1 MLSTNVI
8 IYLEEERSKQ
18 EGSEY
23 RVQCQNTY
31 LNNEGEIMECNQ
43 LCELMFPAAD
53 IKAKSQ
59 K

>member
-1 MLSTNVI
+1 M

-31 LNNEGEIMECNQ
+31 LINEGEIMECNQ
-43 LCELMFPAAD
+43 LCELMFPAAV